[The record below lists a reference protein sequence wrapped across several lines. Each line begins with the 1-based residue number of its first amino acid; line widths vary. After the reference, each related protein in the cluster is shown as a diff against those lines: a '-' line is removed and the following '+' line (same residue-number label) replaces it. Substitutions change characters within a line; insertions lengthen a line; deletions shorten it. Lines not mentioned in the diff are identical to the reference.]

1 MGVKNWLDK
10 VGHREQ
16 EYKVIDNIYCEG
28 KGITSCANV
37 SAGHVNA
44 STATIGTAT
53 IETDNITTANITTI
67 DATTIEVDN
76 VSVIGNIEATAYK
89 GYVYNDAEVG
99 EIGFKNPLWL
109 SSTALAEIFALRNL
123 SSANP
128 SIGATGLTFAGG
140 VDNGEAEVTGGTAV
154 WDFGKDG
161 NTNFMAFKMK
171 PAENTSGFHIA
182 VGAMNDVYGS
192 VTKGIWFE
200 WDTDNTS
207 GWALN
212 TYDNASNTTSY
223 ATNTSVNDGVYKWF
237 IIESDKAGSVAG
249 YIESDIDDYLNGSA
263 TAIVD
268 NVSMGVT
275 TDALKMDIFYR
286 ARAAVAGT
294 VYVERVMYS
303 AN

>member
-1 MGVKNWLDK
+1 MSVKNWLDR

-16 EYKVIDNIYCEG
+16 EYKIIDNVYCED
-28 KGITSCANV
+28 KGITSCANI
-37 SAGHVNA
+37 SAGNINV

-53 IETDNITTANITTI
+53 IATDNITNATITTL
-67 DATTIEVDN
+67 DTTTIEADN

-89 GYVYNDAEVG
+89 GYTYNDAEVG
-99 EIGFKNPLWL
+99 EVGFKNPLWL
-109 SSTALAEIFALRNL
+109 SSTAFAEIFALRNL

-128 SIGATGLTFAGG
+128 SIGANGLTLAGG
-140 VDNGEAEVTGGTAV
+140 VDDGEAEATGGTAV

-171 PAENTSGFHIA
+171 PAENTSAFHIA
-182 VGAMNDVYGS
+182 MGNDVYGS
-192 VTKGIWFE
+192 ATKGVWFE

-207 GWALN
+207 GWALK

-223 ATNTSVNDGVYKWF
+223 ASDTTISDGTYRWF

-249 YIESDIDDYLNGSA
+249 YIEDDMKNYLNGSA
-263 TAIVD
+263 TAVVA
-268 NVSMGVT
+268 NVSMGLT
-275 TDALKMDIFYR
+275 TDALKMEIFYR

-294 VYVERVMYS
+294 VYVERIMYS